1 MANTTCPAGSLRYS
15 WRSGDTL
22 VRIATA
28 FGTTVSAMRDINPD
42 IDFTKITAGTD
53 VCIPT
58 RMLTCPDS
66 DLYAI
71 QKGDTLSALAVKYGV
86 TTARMLELNPYVEP
100 TQLAIGQYICV
111 PKTTPS
117 KPTCPEGKCCIE
129 PEPAPDCNMLQ
140 GAERLLGHRHGA
152 MRPDAG

>member
-42 IDFTKITAGTD
+42 VDFTKITAGTD

-71 QKGDTLSALAVKYGV
+71 QKGDTLS
-86 TTARMLELNPYVEP
+86 
-100 TQLAIGQYICV
+100 
-111 PKTTPS
+111 
-117 KPTCPEGKCCIE
+117 
-129 PEPAPDCNMLQ
+129 
-140 GAERLLGHRHGA
+140 GAGREIRRYH
-152 MRPDAG
+152 RPDAGTEPVCGADPAGHRTIHMRAQNHAV